1 MYPIANNETI
11 MFKEFLM
18 KKLIQSKL
26 AHLPKDQQEKILA
39 VVTKNPELFQEI
51 ALKIKAKIDG
61 GMDQNKATMTVMMEY
76 KDKLQKVMGE

>member
-1 MYPIANNETI
+1 

-26 AHLPKDQQEKILA
+26 GNLPKDQQEKIIAL
-39 VVTKNPELFQEI
+39 VTKNPELFQEI

-61 GMDQNKATMTVMMEY
+61 GMDQNKATMTVMMDY
-76 KDKLQKVMGE
+76 KEKIQKLMAE